1 MTRIDRQ
8 ALRERAEQAFR
19 QATPQDRA
27 DALSDYKARAR
38 PSAGACWNC
47 VGVGWSGKVWRSDLT
62 RRLPTKRSIIFLQQS
77 KSRLMCGALHTGD
90 I

>member
-27 DALSDYKARAR
+27 DALSDYKARREAER
-38 PSAGACWNC
+38 
-47 VGVGWSGKVWRSDLT
+47 RRMLEL
-62 RRLPTKRSIIFLQQS
+62 RRLRME
-77 KSRLMCGALHTGD
+77 RDEGD
-90 I
+90 R